1 MVDFIS
7 DERVSSIAH
16 LNVDSHDKFFISA
29 VQLLLL
35 ILCCTDSMESLNQT
49 KPVSRLNVLWKILSS
64 LLVAAA
70 LLTWKLLFQDSRW

>member
-7 DERVSSIAH
+7 GERVSSIAH

-49 KPVSRLNVLWKILSS
+49 KPVS
-64 LLVAAA
+64 
-70 LLTWKLLFQDSRW
+70 